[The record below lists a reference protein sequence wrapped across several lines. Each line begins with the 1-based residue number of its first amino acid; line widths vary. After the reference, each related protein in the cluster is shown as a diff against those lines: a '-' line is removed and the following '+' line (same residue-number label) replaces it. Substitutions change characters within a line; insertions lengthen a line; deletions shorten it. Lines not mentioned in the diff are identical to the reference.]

1 MQKRKEKKIRVKIN
15 IPTYVIKNTYI
26 GGNNIYQLGFEGLNG
41 DVELEE
47 CEDGY
52 LVKNILDKDVLITNQ
67 NKRFNTYKY
76 VLKYKQNELN
86 EETELKWYRFRQDED
101 LVRIKELY
109 EENYKIKKEIID
121 NDKIIKI
128 GLRTPQV
135 GAIHAIL
142 SNITNPKYKE
152 GIVVMPTG
160 TGKTEVMLT
169 TFLSDEIERLIVIT
183 PSNALRE
190 QIGNKFK
197 QLGILKKIGVI
208 NEFCKYPVIGIL
220 KKSFK
225 SKEEEAKFFKQ
236 CNVVITS
243 MQLVI
248 NLDAKNLNENF
259 SHLFIDEAHHITL
272 NKWGDIVNKFKNKIV
287 QFTATPFRND
297 GKMLKGDI
305 IYKYSLLQAQE
316 EKYFKKINFEPVM
329 EFDEEKADETIAE
342 KTIEV
347 LKKDISNG
355 LEHIVMA
362 RVDSIKRAE
371 QVYEIYEKI
380 ASEFNPLMINNEM
393 NKNQRN
399 RVLEK
404 LYSGECKVVIC
415 VNMLGEG
422 FDFPKLKIA
431 AIHDPHKAISTTIQF
446 VGRFTRTSS
455 DKIGDATIIAN
466 ISNEMTNKYMEELYS
481 QDSDWN
487 KIIRQTSDVLIDK
500 EDRKIKFL
508 QNFEGEI
515 PEVIPLQNLYPAL
528 SMYAFKTKY
537 KNFLIDKA
545 IDKIKDDN
553 IILSQN
559 YDENVLACI
568 EKHVGKTDWCRNEE
582 IREVVFDLY
591 IIYFDK
597 NKQIVYS
604 GTTSKNPPTEILDQC
619 FDDLE
624 PINGE
629 NTFKCLYNIQRL
641 KLSTLGLNANNSGYV
656 SYRMYAGRDVIE
668 GISDPNKLN
677 SYKNNL
683 FGKGYENQDE
693 ASIGC
698 SKKGKIWSKKIG
710 NLLEWKEWCD
720 LVGEKLC
727 NPDIKVEDIIKD
739 IPVPQDIEKLPDKTP
754 ISIEFQSDILIDNE
768 SRYIIKAEDKTAE
781 LTEVDIK
788 LCEGIERGKI
798 KFSIESVEN
807 DINEIFE
814 MKITDKKAIYTT
826 EGKNIEIKIG
836 YKYKAL
842 TEWFKQNPPKIT
854 YADGSTL
861 ENTYYWEATANGISK
876 FNREDIIVY
885 DWDKT
890 NIRKESQGVSKAE
903 DTIQFKV
910 IESIKGN
917 GYNLIFDDDG
927 SGEISD
933 IIAIKVEDETIN
945 IDLFHCKYSKEDL
958 PGARVGD
965 LYEVCG
971 QAQKSINWKTNSER
985 LLRHILRRENLREK
999 RNPGT
1004 SRFEVGD
1011 KNTINSLINMSR
1023 VYSSKM
1029 NVYIVQPGMSK
1040 SKATD
1045 DQLELLGVTKTWLWD
1060 MLGVKLYVIASK

>member
-1 MQKRKEKKIRVKIN
+1 MLIQIPQYIIN
-15 IPTYVIKNTYI
+15 NKYI
-26 GGNNIYQLGFEGLNG
+26 NGNNIYQLGFEGINIDINLQK
-41 DVELEE
+41 

-52 LVKNILDKDVLITNQ
+52 LAKNVLDQDLLITNK
-67 NKRFNTYKY
+67 NKRFKNYKY
-76 VLKYKQNELN
+76 VLKYNQEELN
-86 EETELKWYRFRQDED
+86 EDTVLRWYRFKQDED
-101 LVRIKELY
+101 INKIKELY
-109 EENYKIKKEIID
+109 EENYKIKREIIEND
-121 NDKIIKI
+121 NIIKV

-135 GAIHAIL
+135 GAVHAIL

-169 TFLSDEIERLIVIT
+169 AFLSEEIKKLLVIT

-197 QLGILKKIGVI
+197 YLGILKKLGVI
-208 NEFCKYPVIGIL
+208 NEFCKYPVVGIL

-225 SKEEEAKFFKQ
+225 SKKDEADFFKQ

-248 NLDAKNLNENF
+248 NLDEKNINDNF
-259 SHLFIDEAHHITL
+259 SHLFIDEAHHITI
-272 NKWGDIVNKFKNKIV
+272 NKWGEIVNKFKNKIV
-287 QFTATPFRND
+287 QFTATPYRND

-316 EKYFKKINFEPVM
+316 EKYFKNINFEPVM
-329 EFDEEKADETIAE
+329 EFDEEKADETIAK
-342 KTIEV
+342 KTIDV
-347 LKKDISNG
+347 LKRDIKNDFN
-355 LEHIVMA
+355 HIVMA
-362 RVDSIKRAE
+362 RVDSINRAE
-371 QVYEIYEKI
+371 QIYEIYKNI
-380 ASEFNPLMINNEM
+380 ASEFNPLMINNQMSKVER
-393 NKNQRN
+393 NK
-399 RVLEK
+399 VLDK
-404 LYSGECKVVIC
+404 LYSGESKIIIC

-422 FDFPKLKIA
+422 FDFPRLKIA
-431 AIHDPHKAISTTIQF
+431 AIHDPHKSIATTIQF
-446 VGRFTRTSS
+446 VGRFTRTSN

-487 KIIRQTSDVLIDK
+487 RIIRQTSDVLIDK

-515 PEVIPLQNLYPAL
+515 PEIIPLQNLYPAL

-537 KNFLIDKA
+537 TNFLIDSA
-545 IDKIKDDN
+545 IEKIKDDN

-559 YDENVLACI
+559 YEENILACI
-568 EKHVGKTDWCRNEE
+568 EKHVGKTDWCKNEE

-597 NKQIVYS
+597 NKKIIYV
-604 GTTSKNPPTEILDQC
+604 GTTTKNPPTEILSKC
-619 FDDLE
+619 FEDAE

-629 NTFKCLYNIQRL
+629 STFKCLYNIQRL

-668 GISDPNKLN
+668 GISDPHKLN

-693 ASIGC
+693 ATIGC

-720 LVGEKLC
+720 VVGEKLC
-727 NPDIKVEDIIKD
+727 NTDIKVEEIIKD
-739 IPVPQDIEKLPDKTP
+739 IPVPQDIEQLPNKIP
-754 ISIEFQSDILIDNE
+754 ISIEFQPDLLIDNE
-768 SRYIIKAEDKTAE
+768 SRYIIKYGDKTAE

-788 LCEGIERGKI
+788 LCEGNSEGKI
-798 KFSIESVEN
+798 QFCIESVEN
-807 DINEIFE
+807 NINEIFE
-814 MKITDKKAIYTT
+814 MKIVNKKAIYCNL
-826 EGKNIEIKIG
+826 GKNIEIKIG
-836 YKYKAL
+836 YRYKSLA
-842 TEWFKQNPPKIT
+842 EWFELYPPKIT

-861 ENTYYWEATANGISK
+861 ENTYYLEATTNGIAK
-876 FNREDIIVY
+876 FSREEIIVY
-885 DWDKT
+885 DWSSTDIK
-890 NIRKESQGVSKAE
+890 KESQGIEKSE
-903 DTIQFKV
+903 DTIQFNV
-910 IESIKGN
+910 IKNIKSN

-927 SGEISD
+927 SGEVAD
-933 IIAIKVEDETIN
+933 IVAIKVENEIIN
-945 IDLFHCKYSKEDL
+945 IDLYHCKYSKGEL
-958 PGARVGD
+958 PGARIGD

-971 QAQKSINWKTNSER
+971 QAQKSINWKIKPER
-985 LLRHILRRENLREK
+985 LLKHLLRRENLREN
-999 RNPGT
+999 RNPGA

-1023 VYSSKM
+1023 VYPVKM
-1029 NVYIVQPGMSK
+1029 NVYIVQPGLSK
-1040 SKATD
+1040 VNATD
-1045 DQLELLGVTKTWLWD
+1045 AQLELLGVTKTWLFD
-1060 MLGVKLYVIASK
+1060 MLGVKLYVVASN